1 MPSPST
7 DTTQAITSV
16 SGSYNSLY
24 FHYEHHP
31 FQTPPELKG
40 ESPLHPVVIAGAGP
54 VGLTLALDLARRGI
68 QVVLLEDDDAVN
80 RGSRAVGAARRSLE
94 IFERAGAGDRFFKTG
109 VSWSGGQSYYRD
121 KLVLDFKIPQASKLK
136 HPPMISIAQCHV
148 EQYLCE
154 ALSQYPNASI
164 RWSSTVLSARQED
177 GTVITTVETPEGRY
191 DMRSA
196 WLVACDGGRSNIR
209 KALGKE
215 LQGSSYEGR
224 YLIVDIQMK
233 STEPPGR
240 RVWFDPASF
249 PGTTIIMHK
258 QPFDIWRIDYQLRPE
273 DDLEEEVQPERVHQR
288 VGTFLKS
295 IGETADWAIDWIS
308 PYRAHSL
315 TLDNYRE
322 GRVLFAGDA
331 AHLVPIFGARGMNGG
346 VDDANNLGWKLAYVA
361 KGWCDESL
369 LDSYSAERVDAA
381 HQNISFARKSTQ
393 FMTPPTPGHAVM
405 REAVLSLAVK
415 EPFIRELINPRQVTE
430 LRMKPG
436 PLRFE
441 DESTDTFQGGP
452 APGAVCPNLPVGT
465 PSQQSFLHSQMGRDF
480 TLLLFQQPGGPADPR
495 GQELAQLHERRGLPF
510 GLDVVTVTD
519 PYLHETFDARAG
531 TAYLVRP
538 DGHVAGRWRDFN
550 PGTLH
555 SQLLQAI
562 QCQTEAQTC

>member
-1 MPSPST
+1 MTSPYAN
-7 DTTQAITSV
+7 TTQAIASV
-16 SGSYNSLY
+16 SGTYDSLY

-31 FQTPPELKG
+31 FLTPPELKG
-40 ESPLHPVVIAGAGP
+40 ESPRHPVVIAGAGP
-54 VGLTLALDLARRGI
+54 VGLTLALDLARRGV
-68 QVVLLEDDDAVN
+68 QVVLLEDDDTVN

-94 IFERAGAGDRFFKTG
+94 IFERAGAGDRFFETG

-121 KLVLDFKIPQASKLK
+121 KLVLDFKIPQASQLK

-148 EQYLCE
+148 EQYLYE
-154 ALSQYPNASI
+154 ALAQYPNASI
-164 RWSSTVLSARQED
+164 RWSSTALSARHEGD
-177 GTVITTVETPEGRY
+177 TVVTTVETPEGRY

-215 LQGSSYEGR
+215 LRGGSYEGR

-233 STEPPGR
+233 SAEPPGR
-240 RVWFDPASF
+240 RVWFDPESF
-249 PGTTIIMHK
+249 PGATIIMHK
-258 QPFDIWRIDYQLRPE
+258 QPFDIWRIDYQLRPQ
-273 DDLEEEVQPERVHQR
+273 DDLDEEIRPERVHQR
-288 VGTFLKS
+288 VDTFLKS

-315 TLDNYRE
+315 TLDSYRE

-346 VDDANNLGWKLAYVA
+346 VDDANNLGWKLAYVV

-369 LDSYSAERVDAA
+369 LDSYSTERVDAA
-381 HQNISFARKSTQ
+381 HQNLSFARKSTQ

-430 LRMKPG
+430 LRMAAG
-436 PLRFE
+436 PLRFD
-441 DESTDTFQGGP
+441 DESADAFQGGP
-452 APGAVCPNLPVGT
+452 PPGAVCPNLPMVTNGK
-465 PSQQSFLHSQMGRDF
+465 QGFLHDQLGRDF
-480 TLLLFQQPGGPADPR
+480 TLLLFQQPGTPPDPR
-495 GQELAQLHERRGLPF
+495 GQELAELHRRLGVPF
-510 GLDVVTVTD
+510 GLDVIPVAD
-519 PYLHETFDARAG
+519 PHLHDAFDARAG

-538 DGHVAGRWRDFN
+538 DGHVAGRWRDVN
-550 PGTLH
+550 PGA
-555 SQLLQAI
+555 LLSRLMQAT
-562 QCQTEAQTC
+562 QCKTEPQTC